1 MVAYRPMSRQCDN
14 CERGFLSTV
23 SRSHSHI
30 ATKRRQ
36 NVNLQVRTV
45 DGKRVNLCASCIKT
59 TKKAAK
65 KKPAAI
71 AA

>member
-1 MVAYRPMSRQCDN
+1 MARQCVK

-36 NVNLQVRTV
+36 TVNLQARRI
-45 DGKRVNLCASCIKT
+45 DGKKVLICASCIKASK
-59 TKKAAK
+59 KKAK
-65 KKPAAI
+65 
-71 AA
+71 